1 MTIFPSVL
9 FFLGIVCHL
18 SYLFCISG
26 LPRFASQPEASSVYV
41 GDSFVLSCDVS
52 PELVPFVHWEQN
64 RSLREL
70 DDRISI
76 LSNGSLVISNANE
89 SDVGLYRCGVGS
101 GAASKYS
108 EEAEVK
114 ILAGKWIV
122 S

>member
-1 MTIFPSVL
+1 M
-9 FFLGIVCHL
+9 
-18 SYLFCISG
+18 
-26 LPRFASQPEASSVYV
+26 
-41 GDSFVLSCDVS
+41 LSCDVS

-101 GAASKYS
+101 GAALKYS

-114 ILAGKWIV
+114 ILAGKKFLHLSHKQVQIGTNSSPV
-122 S
+122 TKTPPAHIQ